1 MKIMTGYLLR
11 YLSWSSFPGNLNS
24 ILKTIYLWYF
34 IYILFPD
41 AVFLPIFPQV
51 FDILVILLKFNM
63 HHWPNHD
70 FPKPRA
76 PTG

>member
-34 IYILFPD
+34 IYILFLD

-70 FPKPRA
+70 LPKPRA